1 VHHVSGGEIFLRLPP
16 SDPVRPNAHVSALV
30 SHCLAPHPEPDLTLS
45 RRNEELIDAAAEKQR
60 LKDASLQA
68 VSYCNSEPFA
78 AGDYMLN
85 DAEWGQH
92 NCYTEKAH

>member
-1 VHHVSGGEIFLRLPP
+1 M
-16 SDPVRPNAHVSALV
+16 
-30 SHCLAPHPEPDLTLS
+30 
-45 RRNEELIDAAAEKQR
+45 
-60 LKDASLQA
+60 KDASLQA